1 MSGTRNTSQGDNHG
15 TQIQIGSVGGAVS
28 IHQPEVRTVRI
39 LPQRETSVFQNRTE
53 ELALL
58 DTLLE
63 RAESGEGG
71 WLWSVVGGPAVGKT
85 TLVLT
90 WIIQN
95 RHRFGHAQLAVA
107 CGGDPGPGRGRGVEQ
122 VCDEYFHA
130 VGVDTDAPGFDTLE
144 GKLSRFRQHTEGRPV
159 VILLDDVR
167 TAAQVEPFLA
177 DLPGT
182 VVITTSREPVRGL
195 GMRRP
200 AAVQVGPLAD
210 EAITAL
216 FDDVLGP
223 ERRTAEPEA
232 FTRLVDLC
240 GGIPLFAGYAAGLL
254 YDSADLSVAELVE
267 RMSKGGRIDFLEE
280 LSEAAT
286 RPAAVFDA
294 PYQALDPDAARLYRA
309 LGTHPTRDFDT
320 WLARAYFPDEPE
332 RGSKALQKLLNL
344 TLVKTDWAGRYVM
357 EHLTYEHAGWVART
371 RGSARERRL
380 NQQRTRG
387 YYLFGAVAADTAK
400 RWKLGPLYGQAS
412 PYPLPDFTGAEPPSA
427 AAPSENVEQQLDQW
441 LERRRR
447 VRERSA
453 RLRPRRDEWDPSP
466 AVWFEANLEA
476 ILACV
481 ESTGRVWDGS
491 RPEPGYAWQTAEATN
506 AYFTGHGRIDERLTL
521 LALAARDAEAC
532 GGADATA
539 RIRAQWGEALL
550 GRGRLT
556 EARQQLEL
564 SLAAARTE
572 GTDPRGLGAALEWL
586 GILERREGDREA
598 SERLLKESLPFLD
611 HTRVRPLALHH
622 MHLGDTA
629 LRDHDH
635 EAAAE
640 RYEES
645 LRLFGEHALREG
657 PDHANEGKVL
667 ERLARL
673 AEKDDPARSVT
684 LLNTA
689 LDHFLA
695 ADRAYQVGKALERLG
710 DLGEAPEQ
718 RWTTAAEVFDLVGAA
733 GAAER
738 VRGKLG

>member
-28 IHQPEVRTVRI
+28 IHQPEARTVRI
-39 LPQRETSVFQNRTE
+39 LPQRGTSVFQNRTE

-63 RAESGEGG
+63 RAESGAGG

-107 CGGDPGPGRGRGVEQ
+107 CGGDPGAGRGRGAEQ

-144 GKLSRFRQHTEGRPV
+144 GKLSLFRQHTEGRPV

-167 TAAQVEPFLA
+167 TAAQVEPFLS

-182 VVITTSREPVRGL
+182 VVITTSRVPVRGL

-200 AAVQVGPLAD
+200 AVVQVGPLAD
-210 EAITAL
+210 EAVTAL

-223 ERRTAEPEA
+223 GRRTAEPEA
-232 FTRLVDLC
+232 FTRLVALC

-254 YDSADLSVAELVE
+254 YDAGDLSVAELAD
-267 RMSKGGRIDFLEE
+267 RMEQSGRIDFLEE
-280 LSEAAT
+280 VSEAAT
-286 RPAAVFDA
+286 RPAAVFDV

-309 LGTHPTRDFDT
+309 LGTHPTRDFDA
-320 WLARAYFPDEPE
+320 WLARAYFPEEPE
-332 RGSKALQKLLNL
+332 RGTGALRQLLDRA
-344 TLVKTDWAGRYVM
+344 LVKTDWAGRYVM
-357 EHLTYEHAGWVART
+357 EDLTYEHAAWVART

-380 NQQRTRG
+380 DHQRTRG
-387 YYLFGAVAADTAK
+387 YYLFGAVAADTAR
-400 RWKLGPLYGQAS
+400 RWKLGPLYGKAS
-412 PYPLPDFTGAEPPSA
+412 PYPLPDFTGARHAGAAEPPESVGE
-427 AAPSENVEQQLDQW
+427 PLDQW
-441 LERRRR
+441 LKRRRR

-453 RLRPRRDEWDPSP
+453 LLKPREDEWRPGP

-491 RPEPGYAWQTAEATN
+491 RPEPGYAWQMAEATN
-506 AYFTGHGRIDERLTL
+506 AYFTAHGRIDERLTL

-532 GGADATA
+532 ADADATA
-539 RIRAQWGEALL
+539 RVRAQWGEALL
-550 GRGRLT
+550 GRGRLA
-556 EARQQLEL
+556 EARHQLEL
-564 SLAAARTE
+564 SLEAARTE
-572 GTDPRGLGAALEWL
+572 GADPRGRGAALEWL
-586 GILERREGDREA
+586 GILERRQGDRAA
-598 SERLLKESLPFLD
+598 SERLLDESLPFLD

-622 MHLGDTA
+622 MHRGDTA
-629 LRDHDH
+629 LGDHDH
-635 EAAAE
+635 GAAAGH
-640 RYEES
+640 YEES
-645 LRLFGEHALREG
+645 LRLFGEHALQEG

-684 LLNTA
+684 LLHTA
-689 LDHFLA
+689 LGHFLA
-695 ADRAYQVGKALERLG
+695 ADRAYQIGKALERLG
-710 DLGEAPEQ
+710 DLGEDAEQ

-733 GAAER
+733 GAADR